1 MFLIVGDVKSE
12 PRNNTAGLRV
22 NIHKQ
27 VQLIGQQIRMR
38 IFLQKT
44 RSSGRFVN
52 VALPDHFRP
61 YFKKLSSV
69 PLPPSAWSASPSP
82 APPHRTWDGERGRTR
97 RRAIEILAGA
107 ALSRATDTCSHAC
120 VRGGACLGGSGFHY
134 SSL

>member
-1 MFLIVGDVKSE
+1 MIMFLIVGDVKSE

-38 IFLQKT
+38 IFLHKT
-44 RSSGRFVN
+44 RSLGRFVS

-69 PLPPSAWSASPSP
+69 PLPPVCVVRLSLPCAA
-82 APPHRTWDGERGRTR
+82 APHLGRREREDEAAGNRNSCGRSFPCDR
-97 RRAIEILAGA
+97 HVL
-107 ALSRATDTCSHAC
+107 AC
-120 VRGGACLGGSGFHY
+120 VCA
-134 SSL
+134 